1 MMANPHRRSGAS
13 GIDRDRSGARG
24 NAHRLAAV
32 AAASALILFSST
44 ACGGGEGGG
53 DRPSVADIED
63 QIVKS
68 SGDQVTE
75 EQSACLAKTYYE
87 SDLSDEAVRLL
98 VDAEDVA
105 KISPE
110 DLSEADQE
118 ASKELYDP
126 LVKCLTPAE

>member
-1 MMANPHRRSGAS
+1 MA
-13 GIDRDRSGARG
+13 IT
-24 NAHRLAAV
+24 
-32 AAASALILFSST
+32 AASLLTLFSLT

-53 DRPSVADIED
+53 DRPSVEDIQG
-63 QIVKS
+63 QITKS

-75 EQSACLAKTYYE
+75 KQAVCLAKTYYE

-98 VDAEDVA
+98 VEAEDVS

-110 DLSEADQE
+110 DLSEADQK
-118 ASKELYDP
+118 ASKGLYDP

>member
-1 MMANPHRRSGAS
+1 MRHDPLMIAYPHTRRSA
-13 GIDRDRSGARG
+13 
-24 NAHRLAAV
+24 LAV
-32 AAASALILFSST
+32 AALLLTMFSST
-44 ACGGGEGGG
+44 ACGGGDGKGDG
-53 DRPSVADIED
+53 DRPSVADID
-63 QIVKS
+63 SQITKS

-75 EQSACLAKTYYE
+75 DQAACLAKTYYE

-98 VDAEDVA
+98 VEAEDVA

-110 DLSEADQE
+110 DLSEADQK

>member
-1 MMANPHRRSGAS
+1 MMANPHRRSGA
-13 GIDRDRSGARG
+13 RG
-24 NAHRLAAV
+24 NAHRRPVVLAAV
-32 AAASALILFSST
+32 SLLTLFVLT

-63 QIVKS
+63 QIAKS
-68 SGDQVTE
+68 SGEQVTE
-75 EQSACLAKTYYE
+75 EQSACLARTYYE

-98 VDAEDVA
+98 VESEDVA
-105 KISPE
+105 EISPE
-110 DLSEADQE
+110 DLSEADQK

>member
-1 MMANPHRRSGAS
+1 M
-13 GIDRDRSGARG
+13 
-24 NAHRLAAV
+24 
-32 AAASALILFSST
+32 AAASLITLFSLT
-44 ACGGGEGGG
+44 ACGGGDDSSDGDG
-53 DRPSVADIED
+53 DRPSVEDIQG
-63 QIVKS
+63 QITQS

-98 VDAEDVA
+98 VEAEDVS

-110 DLSEADQE
+110 DLSEADQK